1 MEELIER
8 IRRHIEEVGDCWE
21 WTGALQPNSPCPVMR
36 FKQRTS
42 QVRRFIAE
50 FQGKQVM
57 GKFATCKCRNQLC
70 VNPDHVMVVTRKRLQ
85 ELVAQERQYQSNPVR
100 MKKIADKARQRS
112 KLTPEVVEQ
121 IKSAEGTQRVIA
133 AQFGITQAA
142 VSSIKRGRTW
152 KEYSNPFAGLYGAR
166 K

>member
-1 MEELIER
+1 MEDLIER

-21 WTGALQPNSPCPVMR
+21 WTGALQVNCPTPMMR
-36 FKQRTS
+36 YGQRTS

-50 FQGKQVM
+50 FQGKQLQ
-57 GKFATCKCRNQLC
+57 GKFATCKCRNDLC

-85 ELVAQERQYQSNPVR
+85 ELIAKERQYQTNPVR
-100 MKKIADKARQRS
+100 IKKLADKARLRS
-112 KLTPEVVEQ
+112 KLTPEQVEE
-121 IKSAEGTQRVIA
+121 IRGADELQRITA
-133 AQFGITQAA
+133 ARYGISQAA

-152 KEYSNPFAGLYGAR
+152 KEYSSPFAGLFGAR